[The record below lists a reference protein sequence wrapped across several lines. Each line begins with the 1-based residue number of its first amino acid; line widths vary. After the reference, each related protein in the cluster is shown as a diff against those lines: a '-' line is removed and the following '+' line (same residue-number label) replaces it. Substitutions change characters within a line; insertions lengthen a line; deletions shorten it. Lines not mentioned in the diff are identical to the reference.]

1 MLERRNH
8 GLYHERGGNF
18 QVFRAICV
26 KKTVNPTNMRIYL
39 DHNATSPLRTS
50 VKEALINRLGAPL
63 NPSSVHQEG
72 RQGRKVIEAAREK
85 VAALV
90 GADPKA
96 VVFTSGGTEAN
107 NMALSPRV
115 QFGSEVRVFN
125 ALFVSAVEHPCILA
139 GGRFSKEQINHLPV
153 DESGIVDLER
163 AAALLADIEAP
174 FVSVMLANNETG
186 VIQPID
192 ALAEIVHGQGGFLH
206 VDAVQAA
213 GKIPIDIFELEA
225 DSMTVSAHKIGGP
238 QGVGALIRRQV
249 GVGIPALMTGGGQ
262 ELGYRGGTENV
273 AGIEGFGIA
282 AEEALLQLP
291 ADNSLQTQLEQ
302 GLKAL
307 SNEIVIFAESAPRL
321 PNTTCFSL
329 PNKRAETAVIAYDMA
344 GVAVSS
350 GSACS
355 SGKVG
360 ASHVL
365 EAMGVPQEQAA
376 GAIRVSTGWNSKAED
391 IEEFI
396 AATAKLLGLQQT

>member
-18 QVFRAICV
+18 QVFRAIWV
-26 KKTVNPTNMRIYL
+26 KKTVNPINMRIYL
-39 DHNATSPLRTS
+39 DHNATSPLRSS
-50 VKEALINRLGAPL
+50 VKEAMMNRLGAPL

-90 GADPKA
+90 GADPRA

-115 QFGSEVRVFN
+115 QFGSDIKTFN
-125 ALFVSAVEHPCILA
+125 SLYVSAVEHPCILA
-139 GGRFSKEQINHLPV
+139 GGRFSKEQTNHLPV
-153 DESGIVDLER
+153 DENGIVDLEK
-163 AAALLADIEAP
+163 AAALLAEVETP

-186 VIQPID
+186 VIQPIG
-192 ALAEIVHGQGGFLH
+192 ALAEIVHARDGFLH

-249 GVGIPALMTGGGQ
+249 GVGIPAFLTGGEQ

-273 AGIEGFGIA
+273 AGIEGFGVA
-282 AEEALLQLP
+282 AEEALSQVP
-291 ADNSLQTQLEQ
+291 ADSSLQTQLEQ

-307 SNEIVIFAESAPRL
+307 SNEIVIFAEDVPRL

-329 PNKRAETAVIAYDMA
+329 PNKRAETAVISYDMA
-344 GVAVSS
+344 GIAVSS

-365 EAMGVPQEQAA
+365 EAMAVPQEQAA
-376 GAIRVSTGWNSKAED
+376 GAIRVSTGWNSDAAD
-391 IEEFI
+391 IDGFV
-396 AATAKLLGLQQT
+396 AATAKLLGLPSS

>member
-18 QVFRAICV
+18 QVFRAICI
-26 KKTVNPTNMRIYL
+26 KKTVNPINMRIYL
-39 DHNATSPLRTS
+39 DHNATSRLRPS

-72 RQGRKVIEAAREK
+72 RQGRKVIEVAREQ

-90 GADPKA
+90 GADHKA

-115 QFGSEVRVFN
+115 QFGSEVRTFST
-125 ALFVSAVEHPCILA
+125 LFVSAVEHPCILA

-153 DESGIVDLER
+153 DESGIVDLEK
-163 AAALLADIEAP
+163 AAALLAEAETP

-273 AGIEGFGIA
+273 AGIDGFGIA
-282 AEEALLQLP
+282 AEEALSQLP
-291 ADNSLQTQLEQ
+291 VDNTLQNQLES

-307 SNEIVIFAESAPRL
+307 SNEIVIFAETAPRL

-365 EAMGVPQEQAA
+365 EAMGAPQEQAA
-376 GAIRVSTGWNSKAED
+376 GAIRVSTGWNSEAAD
-391 IEEFI
+391 IEGFI
-396 AATAKLLGLQQT
+396 AATAKLLGLPSS

>member
-1 MLERRNH
+1 
-8 GLYHERGGNF
+8 
-18 QVFRAICV
+18 
-26 KKTVNPTNMRIYL
+26 MRIYL
-39 DHNATSPLRTS
+39 DHNATSPLRPS
-50 VKEALINRLGAPL
+50 VKEALMNRLGAPL

-115 QFGSEVRVFN
+115 QFGSEVRLFN
-125 ALFVSAVEHPCILA
+125 ALFVSAVEHPCVLA
-139 GGRFSKEQINHLPV
+139 GGRFSKEKMHQLPV
-153 DESGIVDLER
+153 DENGVVDLVKT
-163 AAALLADIEAP
+163 ASLLADADAP

-186 VIQPID
+186 VIQPIE
-192 ALAEIVHGQGGFLH
+192 ALADIVHERDGFLH

-249 GVGIPALMTGGGQ
+249 GVGIPALLTGGGQ

-273 AGIEGFGIA
+273 GGIEGFGVA
-282 AEEALLQLP
+282 AEEALAKLP
-291 ADNSLQTQLEQ
+291 ADSTLQNQLEN

-307 SNEIVIFAESAPRL
+307 SNEIVIFSEAARRL

-344 GVAVSS
+344 GIAVSS

-355 SGKVG
+355 SGKGG
-360 ASHVL
+360 AFHVL

-376 GAIRVSTGWNSKAED
+376 GAIRVSTGWDSEEAD
-391 IEEFI
+391 IDGVI
-396 AATAKLLGLQQT
+396 AATAKLLGLPNA

>member
-1 MLERRNH
+1 
-8 GLYHERGGNF
+8 
-18 QVFRAICV
+18 
-26 KKTVNPTNMRIYL
+26 MRIYL
-39 DHNATSPLRTS
+39 DHNATSPLRST
-50 VKEALINRLGAPL
+50 VKEALMRRLGAPL

-115 QFGSEVRVFN
+115 QFGSEIKIFN
-125 ALFVSAVEHPCILA
+125 TLFVSAVEHPCVLA
-139 GGRFSKEQINHLPV
+139 GGRFSKEQMHSLPV
-153 DESGIVDLER
+153 DEQGIVDLEK
-163 AAALLADIEAP
+163 ATSLLANVEMP

-186 VIQPID
+186 VIQPIE
-192 ALAEIVHGQGGFLH
+192 ALAEIVHGRDGFLH
-206 VDAVQAA
+206 VDAVQAV

-225 DSMTVSAHKIGGP
+225 DSMSVSAHKIGGP

-249 GVGIPALMTGGGQ
+249 GVGIPALLTGGGQ

-273 AGIEGFGIA
+273 AGIEGFGVA
-282 AEEALLQLP
+282 AEEALAQLP
-291 ADNSLQTQLEQ
+291 VDNTLQNQLES

-307 SNEIVIFAESAPRL
+307 SNEIVIFAEAAPRL

-329 PNKRAETAVIAYDMA
+329 PNKRAETAVISYDMA
-344 GVAVSS
+344 SIAVSS

-365 EAMGVPQEQAA
+365 EAMGVAEVQAA
-376 GAIRVSTGWNSKAED
+376 GAIRVSTGWSSNAAD
-391 IEEFI
+391 IDGFVV
-396 AATAKLLGLQQT
+396 ATAKLLGHPNA

>member
-1 MLERRNH
+1 
-8 GLYHERGGNF
+8 
-18 QVFRAICV
+18 
-26 KKTVNPTNMRIYL
+26 MRIYL
-39 DHNATSPLRTS
+39 DHNATSPLRS
-50 VKEALINRLGAPL
+50 PVKEALMRRLGAPL

-72 RQGRKVIEAAREK
+72 RQGRKVIETAREK

-107 NMALSPRV
+107 NMALSPRI
-115 QFGSEVRVFN
+115 QFGSEVRLFN

-139 GGRFSKEQINHLPV
+139 GGRFSKEQMHSLPV
-153 DESGIVDLER
+153 DEHGIVDLEK
-163 AAALLADIEAP
+163 AASLLANVEMP

-186 VIQPID
+186 VIQPIE
-192 ALAEIVHGQGGFLH
+192 ALAEIVHGRDGFLH

-225 DSMTVSAHKIGGP
+225 DSMSVSAHKIGGP

-273 AGIEGFGIA
+273 AGIEGFGVA
-282 AEEALLQLP
+282 AEEALAQLP
-291 ADNSLQTQLEQ
+291 VDNPLQNQLES

-307 SNEIVIFAESAPRL
+307 SNEIVIFAEAAPRL

-329 PNKRAETAVIAYDMA
+329 PNKRAETAVISYDMA
-344 GVAVSS
+344 GIAVSS

-365 EAMGVPQEQAA
+365 EAMGVSADKA
-376 GAIRVSTGWNSKAED
+376 SGAIRVSTGWNTTEADIKA
-391 IEEFI
+391 FLG
-396 AATAKLLGLQQT
+396 ATAKGL

>member
-1 MLERRNH
+1 
-8 GLYHERGGNF
+8 
-18 QVFRAICV
+18 
-26 KKTVNPTNMRIYL
+26 MRIYL
-39 DHNATSPLRTS
+39 DHNATSPLRPA
-50 VKEALINRLGAPL
+50 VKEAVMNRLGAPL
-63 NPSSVHQEG
+63 NPSSVHHEG

-107 NMALSPRV
+107 NTALSPRV
-115 QFGSEVRVFN
+115 QFGSEIKTFN
-125 ALFVSAVEHPCILA
+125 SLFVSAVEHPCVLA
-139 GGRFSKEQINHLPV
+139 GGRFSKEQVHHLPV
-153 DESGIVDLER
+153 DVNGIVDLEQ
-163 AAALLADIEAP
+163 AKAVLADIKAP

-186 VIQPID
+186 IIQPIE
-192 ALAEIVHGQGGFLH
+192 ALAEIVHARDGFLH

-238 QGVGALIRRQV
+238 QGVGALIRRKV
-249 GVGIPALMTGGGQ
+249 GVGIPALLTGGGQ

-273 AGIEGFGIA
+273 AGIEGYGVA
-282 AEEALLQLP
+282 AEEVLSQLP
-291 ADNSLQTQLEQ
+291 TDNGLQSELEQ
-302 GLKAL
+302 RLKAL
-307 SNEIVIFAESAPRL
+307 SNEIVVFGENAERL

-329 PNKRAETAVIAYDMA
+329 PNKRAETAVISYDMA
-344 GVAVSS
+344 GIAVSS

-365 EAMGVPQEQAA
+365 EAMGVLPEQAA
-376 GAIRVSTGWNSKAED
+376 GAIRVSTGWDSTKSD
-391 IEEFI
+391 IDGFVKV
-396 AATAKLLGLQQT
+396 TAKLLGLPIG